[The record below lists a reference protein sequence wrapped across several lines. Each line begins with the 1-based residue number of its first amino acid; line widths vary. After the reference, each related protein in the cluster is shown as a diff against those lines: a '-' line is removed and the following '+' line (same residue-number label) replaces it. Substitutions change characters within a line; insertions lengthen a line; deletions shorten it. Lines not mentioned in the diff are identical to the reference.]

1 MFLIPTPCPRN
12 QADAPVLEEI
22 RDAVMGLTIP
32 EALTTELEAAC
43 KTAGFPTELT
53 ADMGKK
59 DQPFSLKIG
68 SQSML
73 RRQSLS

>member
-1 MFLIPTPCPRN
+1 
-12 QADAPVLEEI
+12 VLEEI

-59 DQPFSLKIG
+59 DQPLLFGNWCTAHAAPPITLAT
-68 SQSML
+68 
-73 RRQSLS
+73 

>member
-1 MFLIPTPCPRN
+1 M
-12 QADAPVLEEI
+12 LEEI

-53 ADMGKK
+53 ADMGEDAQRPLVLLISAFTPTSPRAWDRK
-59 DQPFSLKIG
+59 
-68 SQSML
+68 
-73 RRQSLS
+73 RRPPVV